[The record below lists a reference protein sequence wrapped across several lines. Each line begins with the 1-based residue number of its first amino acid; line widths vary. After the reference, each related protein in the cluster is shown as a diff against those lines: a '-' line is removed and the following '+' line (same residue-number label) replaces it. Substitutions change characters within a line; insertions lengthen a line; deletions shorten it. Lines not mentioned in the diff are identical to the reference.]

1 MNGLGRIG
9 TYLAIFT
16 EIGLVLLIAVLAGV
30 LAGSWVDRQLGTT
43 PIFLLVGLIL
53 GLAAGTF
60 AVYRLMTRFLARW
73 G

>member
-1 MNGLGRIG
+1 MNGLGRISM
-9 TYLAIFT
+9 YLAIFT

-30 LAGSWVDRQLGTT
+30 LAGSWVDGQLGTT

-60 AVYRLMTRFLARW
+60 AVYRLTTRFLARW